1 MKGLKNF
8 LKYKYILLAIIMI
21 AIFIKFDISN
31 IKDGLQTNLY
41 KGLKMIKVT
50 EEKIKIDEKNLVI
63 NAKMPEIHYSNEEV
77 ERYIIEN
84 GLYR

>member
-41 KGLKMIKVT
+41 KNI
-50 EEKIKIDEKNLVI
+50 
-63 NAKMPEIHYSNEEV
+63 
-77 ERYIIEN
+77 
-84 GLYR
+84 